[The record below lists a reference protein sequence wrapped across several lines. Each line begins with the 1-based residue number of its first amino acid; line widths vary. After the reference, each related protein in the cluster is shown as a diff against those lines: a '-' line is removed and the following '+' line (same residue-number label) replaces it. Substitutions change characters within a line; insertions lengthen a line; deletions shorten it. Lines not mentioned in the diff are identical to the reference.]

1 MTLQKQNEKKKQ
13 QKTFPQTHKDYNDK
27 DDRKCLLFH
36 RPITG
41 HHLMVTMVMTKLVQQ
56 TSLSVT
62 IQHQQIIAH
71 VEIERHV
78 ETTKRRTNPECHM
91 TADKE
96 SRRVGGG
103 GW

>member
-1 MTLQKQNEKKKQ
+1 
-13 QKTFPQTHKDYNDK
+13 
-27 DDRKCLLFH
+27 
-36 RPITG
+36 
-41 HHLMVTMVMTKLVQQ
+41 MVTMVMTKLVQQ

-103 GW
+103 GVVEGKTDYNATSPTDKFSVVWSPLFWFSVPVPWGTLMDYVTD